1 MVNTELKLCYMKNEQ
16 IIEGRCHGMK
26 IVFVGST
33 SRVVS
38 YGSCGCACHP
48 SIGAIGSNKPSLQV
62 SH

>member
-1 MVNTELKLCYMKNEQ
+1 
-16 IIEGRCHGMK
+16 MK
-26 IVFVGST
+26 IVFAGSA